1 MAPVEMVEVM
11 LKRLTALF
19 ICLMVA
25 TTAHAQSGGGGG
37 RGRGGGGGASPSAP
51 SSSPS
56 GPTAPRRAQ
65 TPVNQLQIIGVV
77 KAIDLET
84 QRITIAYDAVEAL
97 NWPPGTMPFPVSK
110 TAMLTSA
117 TVGEKV
123 RFSIDG
129 GQISALKAFD
139 AP

>member
-1 MAPVEMVEVM
+1 MVELM
-11 LKRLTALF
+11 LKSIIPLL

-25 TTAHAQSGGGGG
+25 TTAHAQGGGG
-37 RGRGGGGGASPSAP
+37 RGRGDSPPGGSR
-51 SSSPS
+51 S
-56 GPTAPRRAQ
+56 GPSPQKRAQ

-123 RFSIDG
+123 RFGIDG

>member
-1 MAPVEMVEVM
+1 MF
-11 LKRLTALF
+11 KRVIPFLL
-19 ICLMVA
+19 CLMVA
-25 TTAHAQSGGGGG
+25 TSAQAQRGGGG
-37 RGRGGGGGASPSAP
+37 RGHGEGP
-51 SSSPS
+51 PS
-56 GPTAPRRAQ
+56 GSPPAPPAPKRAL

-77 KAIDLET
+77 KAIDLQT

-110 TAMLTSA
+110 SAMLSSA

-129 GQISALKAFD
+129 GQISALKSFD